1 MKTKE
6 QLKAAEMRSRGQS
19 MGDIAVALG
28 VAKSSVSYWVR
39 DVRLTVKQKKKLNKN
54 GHSVGAIEK
63 RRVARITN
71 TQLSRDA
78 IKEKARAEV
87 ATLSQN
93 VLWCVGVAL
102 YWGEGGKTQQTTR
115 LSNSDPAVIKTMMR
129 FFRECCGVSEEK
141 FRAHVHTFSQSNVE
155 KSLEY
160 WMSISGIPRD
170 RFYKTYV
177 KKSSASKDK
186 RNTLPYGTVQVYVH
200 DTPFFFRLMGWLEK
214 IKELEKN

>member
-39 DVRLTVKQKKKLNKN
+39 DVRLTAKQKKKLNKN

-78 IKEKARAEV
+78 IKEKAHAEV
-87 ATLSQN
+87 ADLSQN

-129 FFRECCGVSEEK
+129 FFRECCDVSEEK

-160 WMSISGIPRD
+160 WVSISGIPRGQ
-170 RFYKTYV
+170 FYKSYV

-214 IKELEKN
+214 VKELQNT